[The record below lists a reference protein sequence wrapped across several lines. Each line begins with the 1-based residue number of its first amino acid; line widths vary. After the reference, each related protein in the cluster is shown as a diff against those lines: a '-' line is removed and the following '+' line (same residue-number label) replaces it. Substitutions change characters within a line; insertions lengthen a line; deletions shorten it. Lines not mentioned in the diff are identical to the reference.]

1 MKQLV
6 EKFNLNDNEKKV
18 KNEEEFN
25 ISEYLRGIVIDYA
38 RKRGGWSYNNALSDL
53 IHQLTMLKNK
63 R

>member
-1 MKQLV
+1 MKKLV
-6 EKFNLNDNEKKV
+6 EKFNLNGNEKKV
-18 KNEEEFN
+18 KNEEDFN
-25 ISEYLRGIVIDYA
+25 TYLRGIVIDYA